1 MQETAAGGG
10 GEGQRGTI
18 RAATR
23 LKASVLLLFL
33 HIKALKALAWHPPSE
48 APPTRRFA
56 SASAVK
62 PAPVFTFQVL
72 SYTGGQTHRYGD
84 PGVSERFSFT
94 GNPTQGDASIA
105 VTELRGSDTAT
116 YQCKVKKA
124 PGVDMRKVTLVV
136 LGELPP
142 LSELVLPVSF
152 LTPSESGGGHAFSGG
167 HAPDC
172 VSLMQSDAS
181 RCSFPQFPPPHPSA
195 GWKDRRRRA
204 VPSPSAADARRAPPP
219 SATPGAE
226 RPAAPCRPPPPRVT
240 TKKKALFSSRALS
253 GGRF

>member
-1 MQETAAGGG
+1 MKDRGDDQSRNTAESLHSSSLSSYKSIEASL
-10 GEGQRGTI
+10 RGSTH
-18 RAATR
+18 T
-23 LKASVLLLFL
+23 
-33 HIKALKALAWHPPSE
+33 P
-48 APPTRRFA
+48 FA
-56 SASAVK
+56 SAFVVK

-84 PGVSERFSFT
+84 PGVSDRFSFT

-105 VTELRGSDTAT
+105 VTELKGSDTAT

-136 LGELPP
+136 LGEPLP

-152 LTPSESGGGHAFSGG
+152 LTSSESGGGHAFSGG
-167 HAPDC
+167 YAPDC
-172 VSLMQSDAS
+172 VSLMQSDTS

-195 GWKDRRRRA
+195 GWKDRKRRA

-219 SATPGAE
+219 SATRGAE

-240 TKKKALFSSRALS
+240 TKKSPIFLLGAEWGGGSDGSSVLQTRRAVS
-253 GGRF
+253 C